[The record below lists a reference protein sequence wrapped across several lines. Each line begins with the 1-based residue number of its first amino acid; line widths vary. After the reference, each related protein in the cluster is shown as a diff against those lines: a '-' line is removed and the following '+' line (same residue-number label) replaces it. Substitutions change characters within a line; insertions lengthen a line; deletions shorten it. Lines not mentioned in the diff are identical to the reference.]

1 MWSPAAHCGQRLGH
15 SQDLCTFVSF
25 LNSSCGHWRLRDLF
39 AGNSVKN
46 QVGENLQGKG
56 TINCVEIQN

>member
-15 SQDLCTFVSF
+15 SQDPCTFVSF
-25 LNSSCGHWRLRDLF
+25 LNWSCGHGRAGDLF

-46 QVGENLQGKG
+46 QVGEDLHRKG